1 LPRAEARGDQPGGE
15 LEAGLDAD
23 FEGEVV
29 GVFELVVADD
39 RHEGAQH
46 LESTIEIQPRLHG
59 VRQSDLGIPPELKGA
74 AAVVA
79 LDVECV
85 DVVIIDIQLLPDGS
99 NTATD
104 KGAVFY
110 LPRLTENSI
119 DLNRD
124 LHQLTIGRVM

>member
-1 LPRAEARGDQPGGE
+1 MPRAEARGDQPGGE
-15 LEAGLDAD
+15 LEAGLDAN

-39 RHEGAQH
+39 RHEGAHH
-46 LESTIEIQPRLHG
+46 LEGAIEIQTRFHRVGQPELC
-59 VRQSDLGIPPELKGA
+59 VPTELKGA

-104 KGAVFY
+104 KGAEFY
-110 LPRLTENSI
+110 LPRPTENSI